1 MLWLL
6 TKCMISHDYSSVTA
20 DQENSSLAVT
30 GHWEILNW
38 LTGSVNCDQSL
49 LASPVGGGGGG
60 SKFSL
65 VKKDHDDAEFWSRK
79 SVLCSDCPWQESGY
93 DQAQIFSMPFAS
105 IAKMFW
111 FKRSFT
117 LEP

>member
-1 MLWLL
+1 M
-6 TKCMISHDYSSVTA
+6 TYSSVTA

-30 GHWEILNW
+30 GHWENLK
-38 LTGSVNCDQSL
+38 
-49 LASPVGGGGGG
+49 LANGLSQLRPKFIGFTCLGGGGG

>member
-1 MLWLL
+1 MN
-6 TKCMISHDYSSVTA
+6 YSSVTA

-30 GHWEILNW
+30 GHWENLK
-38 LTGSVNCDQSL
+38 
-49 LASPVGGGGGG
+49 LANGLSQLRPKFIGFTCWGGGGFY
-60 SKFSL
+60 KFSL
-65 VKKDHDDAEFWSRK
+65 VKKDHDDAEFWPRK
-79 SVLCSDCPWQESGY
+79 SVLGSDRPWQESGY

>member
-1 MLWLL
+1 MN
-6 TKCMISHDYSSVTA
+6 YSSVTA

-30 GHWEILNW
+30 GHWENLKLANGLSQLRPKFIG
-38 LTGSVNCDQSL
+38 LTCW
-49 LASPVGGGGGG
+49 GGGGGG
-60 SKFSL
+60 FYKFSR
-65 VKKDHDDAEFWSRK
+65 VKKDHDDAEFWPRK
-79 SVLCSDCPWQESGY
+79 SVLGSDRPWQESGY

-111 FKRSFT
+111 FTRSFT